1 MGNAHLFQRNEWF
14 LIPQDDRIVAYK
26 YSSFFHGKT
35 DPDSTWKERF
45 MRHRKCAYLIIAII
59 VLILAGFSPKA
70 IAQETSEIRFEGW
83 GIRAG
88 LSSDPDQVYGGVH
101 FNLGKFTKDVR
112 FRPSVE
118 VGFGDDRTL
127 VQMLAEVHYV
137 FSQFQALKPYAGAG
151 VGLTYVNYDDDH
163 PRDGSDTGG
172 SLNAIGGVETELKQ
186 GMTLFFELK
195 VGLAHDDPDIKF
207 GVGLSW

>member
-1 MGNAHLFQRNEWF
+1 MSN
-14 LIPQDDRIVAYK
+14 K
-26 YSSFFHGKT
+26 K
-35 DPDSTWKERF
+35 F
-45 MRHRKCAYLIIAII
+45 MYLTVAII
-59 VLILAGFSPKA
+59 MLSLADFAPKA
-70 IAQETSEIRFEGW
+70 MAQETPKFCFDGW

>member
-1 MGNAHLFQRNEWF
+1 MRES
-14 LIPQDDRIVAYK
+14 K
-26 YSSFFHGKT
+26 Y
-35 DPDSTWKERF
+35 
-45 MRHRKCAYLIIAII
+45 AYLAVAII
-59 VLILAGFSPKA
+59 TVMLVGFAPKA
-70 IAQETSEIRFEGW
+70 MAQEMSGIRFDGW

-101 FNLGKFTKDVR
+101 LNLGEFTKDVR

-137 FSQFQALKPYAGAG
+137 FSTFQALKPYAGAG
-151 VGLTYVNYDDDH
+151 LGLTYVNYDDGH
-163 PRDGSDTGG
+163 PGDGSDTGG